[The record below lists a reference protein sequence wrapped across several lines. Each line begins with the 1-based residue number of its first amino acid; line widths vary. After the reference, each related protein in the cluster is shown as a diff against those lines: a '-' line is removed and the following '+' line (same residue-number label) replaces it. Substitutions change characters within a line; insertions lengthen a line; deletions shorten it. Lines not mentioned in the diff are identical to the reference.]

1 MKTCETQDFY
11 FVVFAMNEGIKPLEI
26 QETGQRK
33 LFIFENSPRFQD
45 VKRTYYWDEAVV
57 NPRHYKREIHR
68 LKAIISN

>member
-33 LFIFENSPRFQD
+33 LFIFENSQRFQN
-45 VKRTYYWDEAVV
+45 VKRTYY
-57 NPRHYKREIHR
+57 
-68 LKAIISN
+68 